1 MYLTK
6 FSAIMM
12 KMLHDFTED
21 WQMKSKKNPANWPM
35 NMPLEEWHDHFG
47 IFLSES
53 EIYDKKS
60 DQLD

>member
-1 MYLTK
+1 
-6 FSAIMM
+6 MM